1 MTTRDHASW
10 NEPFVSY
17 FAKNEEGVASWR
29 EEQKN
34 KMKALVDAGK
44 IEVSVPLVH
53 GNASTADALRL
64 YGVQK

>member
-1 MTTRDHASW
+1 
-10 NEPFVSY
+10 
-17 FAKNEEGVASWR
+17 
-29 EEQKN
+29 
-34 KMKALVDAGK
+34 MKALVDAGK